1 MLCALVVCPIPMLNR
16 YQNIPFILRYWL
28 VRPRLLSALLLGCL
42 TYALLPLV
50 SEMQATTRI
59 LISWNIGII
68 WYLILS
74 FHMMQVSSKTDI
86 HDRARVQCESRWTEL
101 ALINLTTIAILA
113 AITGELMAA
122 KDLPIELRYGHVALA
137 ALTIITAWLFIQ
149 VMFTLHYAH
158 HYYTA
163 MELGHKPGIDF
174 PGNDIPNY
182 SDFFYCA
189 CIIGTSGQTAD
200 VSFSTT
206 NTRHIALV
214 HSVLA
219 FFFNTTLLALTI
231 NIASSLF

>member
-1 MLCALVVCPIPMLNR
+1 MPIPMPNR

-174 PGNDIPNY
+174 PGDDIPNY
-182 SDFFYCA
+182 SDFLYCA